1 MNREQILQEVA
12 PQIVALITKHI
23 RTDADRRLHW
33 RHVKKEI
40 EPELAKLIGLKPDWP
55 VKAYELVQF
64 DLDEDQGPC
73 LLNYTK
79 GAHNILHDVDSGEGW
94 TPVMRQLRGLL
105 FTYGRPGE
113 MDDIRLVSCGFE
125 KFFNRGEV
133 PDTRDENLPMDS
145 PVLIRSKEDG
155 AMVEYFEHRGVTSAT
170 TRGRIN
176 TLYVDPAVK
185 LFGEGVLQDAKA
197 TAHTFDVDLLCLV
210 TEFIHPMSKV
220 HVDYDKWKGIY
231 LLAGYD
237 TLGRKL
243 DHAVLRRLYE
253 ECSALH
259 HLRLPEERVVT
270 LGELCREMKDRSIHN
285 REGWVAHV
293 GDALVK
299 FKYETHIGL
308 MVAEKLSY
316 RYVMNQLINGR
327 CERMFQTL
335 PEELREHAWFM
346 VEELKDTVIGSDTYW
361 PLYQFHNEQERG
373 VDSFRQVCRD
383 FWRQMEP
390 SIRQGAA

>member
-1 MNREQILQEVA
+1 MNREHILANVA

-23 RTDADRRLHW
+23 RTDAERRLNW

-40 EPELAKLIGLKPDWP
+40 EPELSRLIGLKPEWP

-64 DLDEDQGPC
+64 DLDENQGLC

-79 GAHNILHDVDSGEGW
+79 GAHNILHDIDSGEGW

-105 FTYGRPGE
+105 FTYGRPGKL
-113 MDDIRLVSCGFE
+113 DDIRLVSCGFE

-133 PDTRDENLPMDS
+133 PDTRDENLPMES

-155 AMVEYFEHRGVTSAT
+155 AMVEYFEHAGMTSAT

-176 TLYVDPAVK
+176 TLYVAPAVE
-185 LFGEGVLQDAKA
+185 LFGSGTLQAAKA
-197 TAHTFDVDLLCLV
+197 TARTFDVDLLCLV

-220 HVDYDKWKGIY
+220 HVDYDGWKGIY
-231 LLAGYD
+231 LLAAYD
-237 TLGRKL
+237 TAGRKL
-243 DHAVLRRLYE
+243 EHPVLRRLYE
-253 ECSALH
+253 ECEALQC
-259 HLRLPEERVVT
+259 LRLPEERVVT
-270 LGELCREMKDRSIHN
+270 LGELCKEMKDRSIHN

-293 GDALVK
+293 GNALVK

-316 RYVMNQLINGR
+316 RYVMNQMVNGR
-327 CERMFQTL
+327 CQRMFQTL
-335 PEELREHAWFM
+335 PEELRERAWFM
-346 VEELKDTVIGSDTYW
+346 VEELKDTVVASDTYW
-361 PLYQFHNEQERG
+361 KLYDFHGPQERG
-373 VDSFRQVCRD
+373 RDSFRQVCRN
-383 FWRQMEP
+383 FWKEMEVP
-390 SIRQGAA
+390 IRQGAA